1 MENIKIIL
9 ASGSPRRKY
18 LLEEAGFEVEVVKN
32 NVEENFPD
40 DLPLEDIATFL
51 AHKKAKGYP
60 HKIPHDT
67 FFLTADST
75 VIWNEQ
81 LLGKPDNRAMAFEY
95 LKNLSNQTHTVIT
108 GVCLIKNQQEKVFK
122 AITRV
127 SFGKL
132 LDEEINFYLNKYK
145 PFDKAGSYGL
155 QEWIGLCKIEK
166 IEGTHSNVM
175 GLPIYEVY
183 QNIKNWKH

>member
-1 MENIKIIL
+1 
-9 ASGSPRRKY
+9 
-18 LLEEAGFEVEVVKN
+18 
-32 NVEENFPD
+32 
-40 DLPLEDIATFL
+40 
-51 AHKKAKGYP
+51 
-60 HKIPHDT
+60 
-67 FFLTADST
+67 

-175 GLPIYEVY
+175 GLPVYEVY